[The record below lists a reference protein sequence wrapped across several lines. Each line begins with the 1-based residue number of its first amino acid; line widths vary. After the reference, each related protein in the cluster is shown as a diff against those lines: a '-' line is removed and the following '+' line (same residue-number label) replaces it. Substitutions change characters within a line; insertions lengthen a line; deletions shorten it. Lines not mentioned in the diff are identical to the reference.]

1 MEPAIITSFSLGL
14 IFGGVVTAAF
24 SINELKRLREL
35 VSAKNFAVQDEV
47 VEKSEKQEISNGLT
61 F

>member
-14 IFGGVVTAAF
+14 IFGGGITAAF
-24 SINELKRLREL
+24 SINELKKLREI
-35 VSAKNFAVQDEV
+35 VSAKNSAVQDEV
-47 VEKSEKQEISNGLT
+47 VEKPEKQEISSSLA